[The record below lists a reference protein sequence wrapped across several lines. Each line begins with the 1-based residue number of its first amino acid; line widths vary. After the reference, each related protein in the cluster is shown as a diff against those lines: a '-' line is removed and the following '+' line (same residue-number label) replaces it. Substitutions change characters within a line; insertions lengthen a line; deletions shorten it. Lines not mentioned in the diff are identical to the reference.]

1 MVCIQPGIVS
11 PPSHSSCEE
20 KLENVVIAA
29 LTSEVFS
36 LVQFCLEEDFYFCQE
51 CLSVCYVKPCR
62 DDACQTDE
70 SLV

>member
-1 MVCIQPGIVS
+1 MIFFFFFFEGLV
-11 PPSHSSCEE
+11 
-20 KLENVVIAA
+20 
-29 LTSEVFS
+29 VFS
-36 LVQFCLEEDFYFCQE
+36 LVQFCLAEDFYFCQE